1 MNVLLVDDEVPALE
15 VLKETV
21 LQGLPDACVNAFLKP
36 KEALLYAQDHPIEI
50 AFLDIEM
57 RGMSGVELARQLKK
71 LYPKLN
77 LIFVTGYSEFTGE
90 AMAMHASGYIRKPVD
105 IKQLKKE
112 LEDLRYPI
120 DQKSGLQERD
130 RKLLKVKC
138 LGNFDVYTAD
148 GNEVHFAR
156 SKSRE
161 AFAYL
166 VYKSG
171 ASCTV
176 REIAALLFEDE
187 PYDRR
192 QRGYM
197 QKILSSMMIALR
209 ESGAEEVIIRQYNS
223 LAVDPSRIDCD
234 YYRFLDGE
242 MDVISSWQGEYMS
255 CYSWAESSTGYL
267 NEMYKMKMKQNNTE
281 LEF

>member
-15 VLKETV
+15 VLKEAV
-21 LQGLPDACVNAFLKP
+21 SGALPDAQVGAFLKP
-36 KEALLYAQDHPIEI
+36 KEALLYAKENPCEI

-57 RGMSGVELARQLKK
+57 RGMSGVELAKQLKEI
-71 LYPKLN
+71 YPQIN
-77 LIFVTGYSEFTGE
+77 LIFVTGYGEFTGE
-90 AMAMHASGYIRKPVD
+90 AMAMHASGYIRKPVS
-105 IKQLKKE
+105 IRQLKKE
-112 LEDLRYPI
+112 LEDLRYPLFGET
-120 DQKSGLQERD
+120 DQREQG

-166 VYKSG
+166 VNKCG

-197 QKILSSMMIALR
+197 QKILSSMIIALR
-209 ESGAEEVIIRQYNS
+209 ENGAEEVIIKQYNS
-223 LAVDPSRIDCD
+223 LAVDTSLIDCD
-234 YYRFLDGE
+234 YYRFLAGE
-242 MDVISSWQGEYMS
+242 MEVISSWQGEYMS

-267 NEMYKMKMKQNNTE
+267 NEMYKMKMKQNSVRQKS
-281 LEF
+281 